1 MNDQNISSND
11 VKFSRLN
18 FLTDFDGALS
28 GQVEND
34 EREEYLTLR
43 QELYLNLEDRRD
55 MFGEVVQETKRLK
68 TQKST
73 KEDETS
79 LKNPLKDDLEV
90 LRQNYFMKQS
100 WDKSMTHAEIA
111 KLDEV
116 IVERKSEEERLVALK
131 ESREI
136 AKRQR
141 DQKLKLL

>member
-1 MNDQNISSND
+1 MNDQKISSND

-28 GQVEND
+28 SQVEND

-43 QELYLNLEDRRD
+43 QELYSNLEDKRD

-73 KEDETS
+73 KEDERS

-131 ESREI
+131 E
-136 AKRQR
+136 
-141 DQKLKLL
+141 